1 MKKHTLLAFLFLF
14 LTACAHPSY
23 PDKCEEKWFYHDGSI
38 GYWNAYTL
46 PNTRDGLKTGSDI
59 GGMYGLLPIIDF
71 VTEPVGAVVGGA
83 IGLVGDALNMTI
95 GALPVVIVN
104 PLTCD
109 ETAAE
114 E

>member
-1 MKKHTLLAFLFLF
+1 
-14 LTACAHPSY
+14 
-23 PDKCEEKWFYHDGSI
+23 
-38 GYWNAYTL
+38 
-46 PNTRDGLKTGSDI
+46 
-59 GGMYGLLPIIDF
+59 MYGLLPIVDF

-95 GALPVVIVN
+95 GALSVVIVN